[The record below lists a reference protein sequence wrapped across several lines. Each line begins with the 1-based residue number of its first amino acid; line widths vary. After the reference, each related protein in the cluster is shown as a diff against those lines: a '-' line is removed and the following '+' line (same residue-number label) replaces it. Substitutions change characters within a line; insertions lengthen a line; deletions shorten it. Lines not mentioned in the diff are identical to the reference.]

1 MKIMLK
7 QINEDATNYLV
18 YVMDLANSPLICEF
32 ATNENK
38 TDVVNKLSNQFG
50 NVSIVEEMTY
60 NEYINQ

>member
-7 QINEDATNYLV
+7 QIKEDGSKFLV
-18 YVMDLANSPLICEF
+18 YVMDNGNSPLACDF

-38 TDVVNKLSNQFG
+38 SDVINTLTKRFG
-50 NVSIVEEMTY
+50 NIPVVEEMSY

>member
-7 QINEDATNYLV
+7 QIKEDGSKFLV
-18 YVMDLANSPLICEF
+18 YVMDNGNSPLACDF

-38 TDVVNKLSNQFG
+38 GDVINTLTKRFG
-50 NVSIVEEMTY
+50 NIPVVEEMSY

>member
-7 QINEDATNYLV
+7 QINEDATNYLI
-18 YVMDLANSPLICEF
+18 YVMDFADSPLICEY

-38 TDVVNKLSNQFG
+38 RDVVNKLSNQFG
-50 NVSIVEEMTY
+50 NISMVEEMTY

>member
-1 MKIMLK
+1 LS
-7 QINEDATNYLV
+7 
-18 YVMDLANSPLICEF
+18 NSPLICEY

-50 NVSIVEEMTY
+50 NIAMVEEMTY